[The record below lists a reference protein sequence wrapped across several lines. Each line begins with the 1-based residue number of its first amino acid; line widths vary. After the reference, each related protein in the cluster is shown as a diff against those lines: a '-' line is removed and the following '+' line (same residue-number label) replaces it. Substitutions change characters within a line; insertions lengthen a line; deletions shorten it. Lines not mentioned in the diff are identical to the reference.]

1 MTRTTKPLT
10 NTEVKQAKPKDKEF
24 SLADGNGLALRIKPN
39 GSKLWI
45 FNYYRPHT
53 KKRANLSFGPYPNL
67 TLAEARNKRSNAQK
81 LLSQNIDPKE
91 NRDDKAAAQQQAHNN
106 TFEHIAGQWLEVK
119 QSQVS
124 PSHAE
129 DIWRSLQLHIFP
141 TLGKLPLHKISAPK
155 AINTLKPIAAKG
167 SLETVKR
174 LCQRLNEITTYA
186 VNSGLMEANPLSG
199 ISKAFQAPIK
209 RNMPALRPDE
219 LPELL
224 QTISRASIK
233 LVTRSL
239 IHWQLHTMTRPSEAA
254 GARWDEIDFDKALWN
269 IPAERMKKAR
279 PHSVP
284 LSAQALDILEQVHPI
299 SGHREHIF
307 PGDRHYTRPINEQT
321 ANMALK
327 RMGFGG
333 RTVAHGF
340 RALASTTLNEQG
352 FDPDIIEAALAHVD
366 GNEVRRAY
374 NRADYLE
381 RRKIMMAWWS
391 EHIEEATSQK
401 KNTRLGI
408 RALRAASGA
417 L

>member
-1 MTRTTKPLT
+1 
-10 NTEVKQAKPKDKEF
+10 
-24 SLADGNGLALRIKPN
+24 
-39 GSKLWI
+39 
-45 FNYYRPHT
+45 
-53 KKRANLSFGPYPNL
+53 
-67 TLAEARNKRSNAQK
+67 
-81 LLSQNIDPKE
+81 
-91 NRDDKAAAQQQAHNN
+91 
-106 TFEHIAGQWLEVK
+106 
-119 QSQVS
+119 
-124 PSHAE
+124 
-129 DIWRSLQLHIFP
+129 
-141 TLGKLPLHKISAPK
+141 
-155 AINTLKPIAAKG
+155 
-167 SLETVKR
+167 
-174 LCQRLNEITTYA
+174 
-186 VNSGLMEANPLSG
+186 
-199 ISKAFQAPIK
+199 
-209 RNMPALRPDE
+209 
-219 LPELL
+219 
-224 QTISRASIK
+224 
-233 LVTRSL
+233 VTRSL